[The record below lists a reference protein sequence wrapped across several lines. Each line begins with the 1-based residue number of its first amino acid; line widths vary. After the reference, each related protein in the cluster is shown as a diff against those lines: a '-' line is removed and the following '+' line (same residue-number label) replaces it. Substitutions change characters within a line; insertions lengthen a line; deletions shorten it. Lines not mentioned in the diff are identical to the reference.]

1 MFVRASM
8 YEFAWR
14 CGKGEE
20 GGGLAILCSS
30 PRSKFGIPFESDP
43 HPSIVSDGDE
53 SLNDRFRRWLR
64 IAGPLDCDQL
74 RHASMRKRARNERKR
89 GCVPFRVSPSAFV
102 PSGIIDASLL
112 ARIRPRK
119 ISIVFERNFQR
130 NSRDKNSFD
139 LFLHASRRLTRLILS
154 VSSFNLLASEKVN
167 SWRVFRGKFRR

>member
-89 GCVPFRVSPSAFV
+89 GRVPFRVSPLFHRGSST
-102 PSGIIDASLL
+102 PLC
-112 ARIRPRK
+112 
-119 ISIVFERNFQR
+119 
-130 NSRDKNSFD
+130 SRGFG
-139 LFLHASRRLTRLILS
+139 
-154 VSSFNLLASEKVN
+154 
-167 SWRVFRGKFRR
+167 RGKFRSFSSGISNETLGIKIVSIYSSMHRDD